1 MGAELAIKTRW
12 PRLLSEP
19 DAAEYLSVSRTTLR
33 ALEIR
38 ARRIGRRVLYDVR
51 DLDRWV
57 DRMGEQPIAHADVA
71 EAMADEERRF
81 FERRAKRGEH

>member
-19 DAAEYLSVSRTTLR
+19 DAAEYLSLSRTTLR
-33 ALEIR
+33 TLQIR
-38 ARRIGRRVLYDVR
+38 ARRVGRRVLYDVR

-57 DRMGEQPIAHADVA
+57 DRMGEQPIAPADMA
-71 EAMADEERRF
+71 EAIEDQERRF
-81 FERRAKRGEH
+81 FEERANRGRN